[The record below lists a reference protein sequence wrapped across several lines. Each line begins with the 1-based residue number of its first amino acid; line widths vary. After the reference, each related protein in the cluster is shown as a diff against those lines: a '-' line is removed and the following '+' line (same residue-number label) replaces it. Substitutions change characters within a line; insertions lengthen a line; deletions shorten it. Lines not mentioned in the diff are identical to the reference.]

1 MTTKQRR
8 TTRTDDVHAWLRADI
23 LAGRRRP
30 GDRLKFPELCV
41 QFDASVG
48 VIREALTRLE
58 EQGLV
63 HSEAHQGFEVI
74 RLSLDDLNSL
84 TDARVEME
92 GLVLR
97 RAVQEGDIAWEGA
110 VVSAHHVLE
119 RTALLEEAGPSRM
132 SDSWAAAHAAFHEIL
147 LNGCGNGRLRALAQS
162 LRDEAELYRRW
173 SVPLGDSPP
182 RDLAAEHQALMEA
195 CLARDADLAVARL
208 TAHINRTTDQ
218 LTSGVGLTH
227 SHDER
232 ALADVVDAEQNSRG
246 SGARPARKATRSAP
260 PAPRRP
266 RRPKADA

>member
-1 MTTKQRR
+1 KFASSTLPGMTTKQRR

-48 VIREALTRLE
+48 
-58 EQGLV
+58 
-63 HSEAHQGFEVI
+63 VI

-119 RTALLEEAGPSRM
+119 RTAL
-132 SDSWAAAHAAFHEIL
+132 
-147 LNGCGNGRLRALAQS
+147 
-162 LRDEAELYRRW
+162 
-173 SVPLGDSPP
+173 
-182 RDLAAEHQALMEA
+182 
-195 CLARDADLAVARL
+195 
-208 TAHINRTTDQ
+208 
-218 LTSGVGLTH
+218 
-227 SHDER
+227 
-232 ALADVVDAEQNSRG
+232 
-246 SGARPARKATRSAP
+246 
-260 PAPRRP
+260 
-266 RRPKADA
+266 